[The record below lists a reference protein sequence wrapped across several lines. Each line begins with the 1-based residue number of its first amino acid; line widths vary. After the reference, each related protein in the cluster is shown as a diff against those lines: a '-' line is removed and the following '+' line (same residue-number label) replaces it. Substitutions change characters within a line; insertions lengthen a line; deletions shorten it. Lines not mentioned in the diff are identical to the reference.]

1 MWVGAS
7 GSGSAR
13 KHRPWSAARTM
24 AMLAGRAERLR
35 QRFTQVTYKVYEGAA
50 HGFFSFG
57 AGSAE
62 VLADLLRFL
71 DEDFAP
77 PAA

>member
-1 MWVGAS
+1 
-7 GSGSAR
+7 
-13 KHRPWSAARTM
+13 M
-24 AMLAGRAERLR
+24 AVLAGRAERLR
-35 QRFTQVTYKVYEGAA
+35 QRFTQVTYKVYEGTA